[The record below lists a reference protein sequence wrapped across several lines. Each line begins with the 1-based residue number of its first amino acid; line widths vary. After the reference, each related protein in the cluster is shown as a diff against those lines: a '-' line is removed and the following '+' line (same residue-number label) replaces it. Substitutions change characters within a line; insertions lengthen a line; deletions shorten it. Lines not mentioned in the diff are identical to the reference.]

1 MVSPAVSGVIRPKA
15 AAASRRSGSVTLVLQ
30 GAAMKQNEQQVW
42 VFGYG
47 SLIWD
52 TGTVERAEV
61 REGVLKGWRREWNWI
76 STSRHGAPTCS
87 LEKGEEDHVKGI
99 FIRLNQ
105 LTADRDLET
114 LRARENRETEQTV
127 QDVPEA
133 GAVTHFWT
141 MGNNLPDNLKNLDE
155 DQRATELADR
165 AVSIKNRGRDGIS
178 ASDYIRRVNA
188 FDPADPITGRLARR
202 VFRHPLTWGD
212 RLRYVYLLR
221 VPFLT
226 GGALAILP
234 VVSLFLW
241 RQLLGNLFVLGKWNI
256 FWTTMA
262 MVMLTWGILVMARVV
277 LLNGQNRFGVRQGM
291 TRDVVSGRA
300 LITVEALT
308 LPMIVAVVFSNGQV
322 GDMRTGALRLGAAAG
337 GILVAHVLG
346 YVALLAAVFV
356 SPRYGTPADRRY
368 PVPFDFMRSWLDWA
382 YEFKWEWWER
392 ALGRLGRRLPSAFSA
407 GYLDPYTGLLYP
419 GHWLCLMMFG
429 FTFLLYLFIGKF
441 GREIDVP
448 AIGYLLLL
456 LILLSWILSALAFF
470 LDRYKVPLLFVGVLF
485 VLAGSLTPQ
494 SDHYYSVKSEAPP
507 RPASPASILTA
518 APRLGP
524 DAEHPRGRVVV
535 VATAGGGIQ
544 AAAWT
549 AQVLTGLQSEL
560 RQRFPNDPVSFADSI
575 ALISSV
581 SGGAVGTLFFANQYA
596 KPQGDAGFVAS
607 GDALQTIVETSE
619 KPSLNDVGWALA
631 YADFWRVFF
640 PYIKSEQDKLIDR
653 GWTLEEGW
661 RKSGNIQ
668 ASLSDW
674 REGVNEG
681 WRPALIFNSTIV
693 ETGEPLLLATTDIRP
708 TAPTNGPDWRT
719 LKDIFP
725 NCPECDVPVA
735 TAVRLAASFPFVT
748 PASRAIKEGR
758 PFHVVDGGY
767 YDNYGV
773 YSLLEWLR
781 EALAS
786 TAANKRPDILIIQIR
801 SFPSDPLALAKN
813 QGWFYQME
821 APLKG
826 LMSVRTAGQLLR
838 DRDALQHFADEM
850 TLVPAGGSGLRNV
863 QIRLATFEF
872 AGSGAPLS
880 WQMNSTQIEAIP
892 KSWCDRV
899 HGKNNED
906 WWEVLCFFHP
916 SANGCTN
923 RKAKKGAW

>member
-1 MVSPAVSGVIRPKA
+1 
-15 AAASRRSGSVTLVLQ
+15 
-30 GAAMKQNEQQVW
+30 MKQNQQQVW

-52 TGTVERAEV
+52 TGTVERAEA
-61 REGVLKGWRREWNWI
+61 REGVLQGWRREWNWI
-76 STSRHGAPTCS
+76 SASRHGAPTCS
-87 LEKGEEDHVKGI
+87 LEKREEDHVKGI

-105 LTADRDLET
+105 GTADSDLEA
-114 LRARENRETEQTV
+114 LRARENRHTEQTM
-127 QDVPEA
+127 QDEPEA

-155 DQRATELADR
+155 DERATKLAHL
-165 AVSIKNRGRDGIS
+165 AVSIKDLGRDGIS
-178 ASDYIRRVNA
+178 ASEYIRRVND

-202 VFRHPLTWGD
+202 VFRQPLTWGD

-226 GGALAILP
+226 GGALAVLP

-241 RQLLGNLFVLGKWNI
+241 RQLLGNLFVLGEWNI

-291 TRDVVSGRA
+291 TRDVVSGRV
-300 LITVEALT
+300 LIMFEALT

-322 GDMRTGALRLGAAAG
+322 EDIRTGSLRLGAAAA

-356 SPRYGTPADRRY
+356 SPRYGTAADRRY
-368 PVPFDFMRSWLDWA
+368 PVPFDFMRSWLKWA
-382 YEFKWEWWER
+382 YEFKWEWWELR
-392 ALGRLGRRLPSAFSA
+392 KKALGRLGRRFPSPFSA
-407 GYLDPYTGLLYP
+407 GYLDSYTGLLYP
-419 GHWLCLMMFG
+419 GHLLCLMMFG
-429 FTFLLYLFIGKF
+429 FTFALYLFIGHF
-441 GREIDVP
+441 GREIGVP

-470 LDRYKVPLLFVGVLF
+470 LDRYKVPLLLVGLLF
-485 VLAGSLTPQ
+485 VLAGGLTPQ
-494 SDHYYSVKSEAPP
+494 SDHYYTVRSEAPP
-507 RPASPASILTA
+507 RAASPASVLTA
-518 APRLGP
+518 TPRLAP

-560 RQRFPNDPVSFADSI
+560 QRRFPNDPVSFADSI

-596 KPQGDAGFVAS
+596 KLPGQAGFVAS
-607 GDALQTIVETSE
+607 GHTLQTIVETAE

-640 PYIKSEQDKLIDR
+640 PYAKDERDKLIDR
-653 GWTLEEGW
+653 GWMLEEGW

-668 ASLSDW
+668 GTLGDW
-674 REGVNEG
+674 REGVKEG

-693 ETGEPLLLATTDIRP
+693 ETGEPLLLTTTDIRP
-708 TAPTNGPDWRT
+708 TGPANGPNWRT

-725 NCPECDVPVA
+725 RCPECDLPVVS
-735 TAVRLAASFPFVT
+735 AVRLAASFPFVT
-748 PASRAIKEGR
+748 PASRAIKEGQ

-773 YSLLEWLR
+773 YSLLEWLQ
-781 EALAS
+781 EALVS
-786 TAANKRPDILIIQIR
+786 TPTNKRPDILIIQIR
-801 SFPSDPLALAKN
+801 SFPSDPPAAAKSE
-813 QGWFYQME
+813 GWFYQME

-850 TLVPAGGSGLRNV
+850 TLLPSGGSGLPNA

-880 WQMNSTQIEAIP
+880 WQMNSTQIQAIP
-892 KSWCDRV
+892 KSWYDRV
-899 HGKNNED
+899 YGENNED
-906 WWEVLCFFHP
+906 WWEVSCFFHP
-916 SANGCTN
+916 DGKDCET